1 MSSLYGVGLL
11 GFLLA
16 GLPVAGTLL
25 LVGLI
30 GVWWAGVP
38 LSIVSQRMA
47 FGLDSFTLIA
57 IPLFLLMGNLM
68 NATGVTKRVFIVAAV
83 FVGHWKAGLAQVNAL
98 ASVMFSGMSGSA
110 LADAAGLGAVEIRA
124 MREAGYR
131 PAYAAAITAA
141 SATVGPVIPPSIAA
155 VLYAFIADVSVGRM
169 FLAGVVP
176 GLLMTVALMVTIRLR
191 ASSSGMPVLPRASG
205 REKGSALIAA
215 LPAIAAPFLLIGG
228 MRSGVFTPTE
238 LAAVGVVYAL
248 LLGVLYRRETRL
260 ADIWEALRMTAITS
274 SAVLLI
280 VAAAHVFAW
289 ILAREQIPQSITR
302 EILALGMSPLMLLL
316 IVNLMLLV
324 LGMLLD
330 TTGILILVTPVAVPA
345 VVAVGIDPVHF
356 GVVMIVNM
364 CIGLITPP
372 LGMALF
378 VVADIARV
386 PVAQVARE
394 CLPYVGA
401 LLLVLAIITFFPEL
415 VLYLPNL
422 VFGAP
427 TL

>member
-1 MSSLYGVGLL
+1 MTSLYGVGLL

-98 ASVMFSGMSGSA
+98 ASVVFSGMSGSA
-110 LADAAGLGAVEIRA
+110 LADAAGLGSVEIRA

-176 GLLMTVALMVTIRLR
+176 GLLMTIALMVTIRLR

-205 REKGSALIAA
+205 REKGIALIAA

-260 ADIWEALRMTAITS
+260 TDIWEALRMTAITS

-345 VVAVGIDPVHF
+345 VVAVGIDL
-356 GVVMIVNM
+356 GNEDIV
-364 CIGLITPP
+364 
-372 LGMALF
+372 A
-378 VVADIARV
+378 AS
-386 PVAQVARE
+386 
-394 CLPYVGA
+394 
-401 LLLVLAIITFFPEL
+401 
-415 VLYLPNL
+415 
-422 VFGAP
+422 
-427 TL
+427 

>member
-98 ASVMFSGMSGSA
+98 ASVVFSGMSGSA

-176 GLLMTVALMVTIRLR
+176 GLLMTIALMVTIRLR
-191 ASSSGMPVLPRASG
+191 ASTSGMPALPRATG
-205 REKGSALIAA
+205 QEKGGALIAA

-238 LAAVGVVYAL
+238 LAAVGVIYAL

-260 ADIWEALRMTAITS
+260 TDIWEALRMTAITS

-302 EILALGMSPLMLLL
+302 EILALGLSPLMLLL
-316 IVNLMLLV
+316 IVNLLLLV

-394 CLPYVGA
+394 CLPYIGA
-401 LLLVLAIITFFPEL
+401 LLLVLAIITYFPAL

-427 TL
+427 TP

>member
-1 MSSLYGVGLL
+1 MSGLYGAGLL

-25 LVGLI
+25 LVGVI
-30 GVWWAGVP
+30 GIWWAGVP
-38 LSIVSQRMA
+38 LSIVAQRMA

-68 NATGVTKRVFIVAAV
+68 NATGVTKRVFAVAAV

-98 ASVMFSGMSGSA
+98 ASVVFSGMSGSA
-110 LADAAGLGAVEIRA
+110 LADAAGLGSVEIKA
-124 MREAGYR
+124 MRDAGYR
-131 PAYAAAITAA
+131 PAYAAAVTAA

-176 GLLMTVALMVTIRLR
+176 GLLMTVALMIMIRLR
-191 ASSSGMPVLPRASG
+191 ASASGMPALPRATAK
-205 REKGSALIAA
+205 EKGSALFAA

-238 LAAVGVVYAL
+238 LAAVGVLYAL
-248 LLGVLYRRETRL
+248 LLGLLYRHETRL
-260 ADIWEALRMTAITS
+260 TDIWEALRMTAITS

-289 ILAREQIPQSITR
+289 ILAREQIPQGITR
-302 EILALGMSPLMLLL
+302 EILALGLSPLMVLLVINLLL
-316 IVNLMLLV
+316 LL
-324 LGMLLD
+324 LGMVLD

-356 GVVMIVNM
+356 GIVMIVNM

-394 CLPYVGA
+394 ALPYVVA
-401 LLLVLAIITFFPEL
+401 LLAVLAVITLFPGL

-427 TL
+427 S